1 MSTRSTLRAVSLACV
16 LLAAPSPATGQ
27 SRPVKADS
35 IALFDTIA
43 RHDSIVFAAY
53 NRCDLPL
60 LGSYFTPDLEFY
72 HDQAGLMRGRRATV
86 NAVKRNICGKVH
98 RDLVPGTLEVY
109 PLKGYGA
116 VQIGAHRFCDPH
128 KVAHCDATSGE
139 ARFVH
144 IWKNSRG
151 RWQITRVI
159 SYDHVSRPG

>member
-16 LLAAPSPATGQ
+16 LLAAPSRATGQ
-27 SRPVKADS
+27 PRPVKADS

-72 HDQAGLMRGRRATV
+72 HDQTGLMRGRRATV
-86 NAVKRNICGKVH
+86 KAV
-98 RDLVPGTLEVY
+98 
-109 PLKGYGA
+109 
-116 VQIGAHRFCDPH
+116 
-128 KVAHCDATSGE
+128 
-139 ARFVH
+139 RFVH